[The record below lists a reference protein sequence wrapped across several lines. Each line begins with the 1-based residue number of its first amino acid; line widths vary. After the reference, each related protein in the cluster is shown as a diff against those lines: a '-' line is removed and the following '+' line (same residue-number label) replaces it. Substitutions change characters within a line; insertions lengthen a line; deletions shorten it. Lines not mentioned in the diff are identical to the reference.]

1 LITGAVTWSGEAPAG
16 GTDSGLELL
25 LATVWAVREPVA
37 ANIRRPATTM
47 PKLNLNLITCNN
59 LWRNATGLVARA
71 AHPALLHSNISLPGL
86 RMVDLNVCCL
96 ILPLN

>member
-1 LITGAVTWSGEAPAG
+1 
-16 GTDSGLELL
+16 
-25 LATVWAVREPVA
+25 
-37 ANIRRPATTM
+37 
-47 PKLNLNLITCNN
+47 
-59 LWRNATGLVARA
+59 VARA